1 MDFSVFDTKKMKE
14 YEAKAK
20 EQWGNTAQ
28 YEQYEEKTSSMSD
41 DEKKQRQQEI
51 YDDIR

>member
-1 MDFSVFDTKKMKE
+1 MKE

-20 EQWGNTAQ
+20 GQWGNTAQ
-28 YEQYEEKTSSMSD
+28 YEQYEEKRAVCPMM
-41 DEKKQRQQEI
+41 KKQRQQEI

>member
-1 MDFSVFDTKKMKE
+1 MKE

-41 DEKKQRQQEI
+41 DEKATSTR
-51 YDDIR
+51 DL

>member
-28 YEQYEEKTSSMSD
+28 YEQYEEKN
-41 DEKKQRQQEI
+41 EQYVR
-51 YDDIR
+51 